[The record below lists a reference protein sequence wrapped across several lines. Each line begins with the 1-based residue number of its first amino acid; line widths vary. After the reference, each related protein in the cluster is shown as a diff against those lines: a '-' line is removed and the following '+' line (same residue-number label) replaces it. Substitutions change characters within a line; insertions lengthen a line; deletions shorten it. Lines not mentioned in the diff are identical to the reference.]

1 MEIVETYSSMKGW
14 EMEMDMGSGMANVNI
29 WSNKVVVDICIHK
42 EAVMEVICI
51 HKVAAVTYNKVVE

>member
-1 MEIVETYSSMKGW
+1 M

-29 WSNKVVVDICIHK
+29 WSNKVVVEFCIRK

-51 HKVAAVTYNKVVE
+51 HKVAGLTYNKVVE